1 MLRRKQSDST
11 KAKISQSMKQV
22 HASRS
27 EGEKEQIRQ
36 KQSDTMKHNWEQ
48 VPKITIDDI
57 LNEE

>member
-11 KAKISQSMKQV
+11 KAKISQSMKNV

-57 LNEE
+57 LGEG